1 MLRPLRRHEKESL
14 RKRLLESSVLFKA
27 FQTPI
32 REMEVAAKGFR
43 LAPEEVFWQVTIVLD
58 VVKEQQEDCL
68 IAIRGLWNDI
78 FADYRDLSG
87 VDDGLEDFAS
97 LTVFCIQICLAS
109 LDEPLYRTMAVAIG
123 EQLAQHNQPTQ
134 RMQASV
140 LNNIA
145 RIDTHK
151 FKAAVQAYMN
161 SDDEWFSD
169 EIDEIL
175 EDTQN
180 VQMPFAE
187 KKEETETKSP
197 QLTNRQLMILFDL
210 FLNKGFS
217 PDYCN
222 QEALAKLLSQV
233 SGRSKGSIRQKIRE
247 GVDYE
252 TEEARNDVKLLAA
265 LLEPIDATL
274 AKKMRNLIE

>member
-1 MLRPLRRHEKESL
+1 MLER
-14 RKRLLESSVLFKA
+14 SVLFKA
-27 FQTPI
+27 FQAPI
-32 REMEVAAKGFR
+32 REMDVAAKGFR
-43 LAPEEVFWQVTIVLD
+43 LAPEEVFWQVTVVLD

-68 IAIRGLWNDI
+68 IDIRSLWNNI
-78 FADYRDLSG
+78 FADYRDLSS

-97 LTVFCIQICLAS
+97 LTAYCIQICLAA
-109 LDEPLYRTMAVAIG
+109 LDVPLYRTMAAAIG
-123 EQLAQHNQPTQ
+123 EQLARHNQPTQ

-145 RIDTHK
+145 RIDTRK
-151 FKAAVQAYMN
+151 FKAAIQAYMN
-161 SDDEWFSD
+161 SDEEWFSD
-169 EIDEIL
+169 EIVEVL
-175 EDTQN
+175 EETPS
-180 VQMPFAE
+180 VQMPLDE
-187 KKEETETKSP
+187 KKEETGTKSP

-222 QEALAKLLSQV
+222 QDALAKLLSKV

-252 TEEARNDVKLLAA
+252 TEEARNDVNLIAT
-265 LLEPIDATL
+265 LLEPIDAAL
-274 AKKMRNLIE
+274 ATKMKNLIE

>member
-68 IAIRGLWNDI
+68 IDIRGLWNDI

>member
-1 MLRPLRRHEKESL
+1 MLRPLKRHEKESL
-14 RKRLLESSVLFKA
+14 RSKLLERSVLFKA

-32 REMEVAAKGFR
+32 REMEVAARGFR

-58 VVKEQQEDCL
+58 IVKEQQEDCL
-68 IAIRGLWNDI
+68 MDIRSLWNNI

-87 VDDGLEDFAS
+87 VDEGIEDFSS
-97 LTVFCIQICLAS
+97 LTVFCIQICLAA
-109 LDEPLYRTMAVAIG
+109 LDEPLYRTMAAAIG
-123 EQLAQHNQPTQ
+123 EQLVQHNQPTQ
-134 RMQASV
+134 RMHASV

-145 RIDTHK
+145 RIDTRK

-169 EIDEIL
+169 EIVGIL
-175 EDTQN
+175 EDTPN
-180 VQMPFAE
+180 VQMPLP
-187 KKEETETKSP
+187 ETNEGTVTKSP

-222 QEALAKLLSQV
+222 QDALAKLLSQV

-252 TEEARNDVKLLAA
+252 TEEAHNDVKLIAT

-274 AKKMRNLIE
+274 ATKMRNLIE

>member
-1 MLRPLRRHEKESL
+1 MLRPLKRHEKESL
-14 RKRLLESSVLFKA
+14 RSRLLERSVLFKA
-27 FQTPI
+27 FQAPI

-68 IAIRGLWNDI
+68 LDIRSLWNNI

-87 VDDGLEDFAS
+87 IDEGIEDFAS
-97 LTVFCIQICLAS
+97 LTVFCIQICLAA
-109 LDEPLYRTMAVAIG
+109 LDEPLYRTMAAAIG
-123 EQLAQHNQPTQ
+123 EQLALRNQPTQ
-134 RMQASV
+134 RTQASV

-145 RIDTHK
+145 RIDIRK

-161 SDDEWFSD
+161 SDEEWLSD
-169 EIDEIL
+169 EIVEVL
-175 EDTQN
+175 EDTPN
-180 VQMPFAE
+180 VQMPLPE

-222 QEALAKLLSQV
+222 QDALAKLLSQV

-252 TEEARNDVKLLAA
+252 TEEARNDVKLLAT
-265 LLEPIDATL
+265 LLEPVDATL
-274 AKKMRNLIE
+274 ATKMRNLIE